1 MQKGF
6 KLKISAK
13 FFNKN
18 HLNELKRYT
27 NVSNNSIHLISNKNK
42 NLEIYKS
49 LTEQIKLINEKD
61 LVETIDSLNEKFDLI
76 IITDL
81 FELTD
86 DIYNVLKKIKFN
98 LTSDGKLL
106 VTSVNPKWNF
116 ILRLFEN
123 LNLKTKTGNRAYIH
137 PKKISNVAKSS
148 NFELNQYYSRQI
160 FPFHFI
166 GIGNLINKILEFIF
180 LQFNLGIKNYMVF
193 GIYKNDN
200 NKLSKSIII
209 PAKNEEKNLIPLIK
223 RVPNFEEDYELIVV
237 YGESQDK
244 TEEVVLNLEKS
255 FPELNISVLKQSK
268 NGKANAVWDAVNIA
282 SNDLIAILDSDQSVD
297 PEVLIEFFEILESG
311 NADFVNGTRLIYPME
326 DKAMRALNTLGNK
339 AFQFLISIVIKQKLT
354 DSLCGTK
361 VFKKTNIKKIL
372 NWQNTLASKDPF
384 GDFDL
389 IFSAA
394 YSGDRILEYPVHY
407 RARVYGETQISRFRD
422 GFKLI
427 RYFLKSFYLF
437 NISK

>member
-1 MQKGF
+1 M
-6 KLKISAK
+6 KISAK

-18 HLNELKRYT
+18 HLNELKRYAHT
-27 NVSNNSIHLISNKNK
+27 SSNSIHLISDKNK
-42 NLEIYKS
+42 NLNIYET
-49 LTEQIKLINEKD
+49 LTDQIKLINEKD
-61 LVETIDSLNEKFDLI
+61 LLKTIHSLNEKFDLI

-86 DIYNVLKKIKFN
+86 DIYTVLKKIKLI
-98 LTSDGKLL
+98 LTTDGKLL
-106 VTSVNPKWNF
+106 ITSVNPRWNT

-123 LNLKTKTGNRAYIH
+123 LNLKTKTASRAYIH
-137 PKKISNVAKSS
+137 PKKISNIAKSS

-160 FPFHFI
+160 FPFRLI
-166 GIGNLINKILEFIF
+166 GLGSLLNKILELIF

-193 GIYKNDN
+193 GVYKNN
-200 NKLSKSIII
+200 NIKYSKSIII

-223 RVPNFEEDYELIVV
+223 RIPNFGQEYELIVV

-244 TEEVVLNLEKS
+244 TEEVVLNLES
-255 FPELNISVLKQSK
+255 TFPDINITVMKQSK
-268 NGKANAVWDAVNIA
+268 NGKANAVWDAVNVA
-282 SNDLIAILDSDQSVD
+282 SNELIAILDSDQSVD

-372 NWQNTLASKDPF
+372 NWQNTLSSKDPF

-427 RYFLKSFYLF
+427 RYFLESFYLF